1 MKRILICAIAALA
14 VFACKKNEEGPE
26 TKPLEVNFSSA
37 VQEQYS
43 NKEGYDIYSLAFTGD
58 DNASMTVNFATE
70 AGAIPMPAGKYT
82 HKENAAAASEMT
94 VKTLSKGEKSY
105 KVQSAEADVQYNEG
119 SMTYTVNITGKLDD
133 SNDFKAS
140 FTGIVN
146 GMQEPK
152 RVDNI
157 ELTAGEMF
165 EYVEGEEGS
174 FSTYQIVMTPEGS
187 TAPYLDVTFATAYD
201 ALPLPAGEYKIVETL
216 AGPGEVFVNVYAD
229 ETTKNYMECKEGSI
243 TVAYDEETKEF
254 SFTFNTLVFEELD
267 LTGTFKGEIKDMR
280 YPSTGGDATEVKIK
294 SCTMSYSQ
302 IPEGITTYFNCEDS
316 GTIISG
322 NILFACTPEIN
333 GGTLQK
339 VPVGT
344 FAISES
350 ESFSYLFDSDYNKYI
365 ITSGGE
371 AVIAESENGHSI
383 EFKVTTTDG
392 SNYILKFDGEVT
404 IL

>member
-94 VKTLSKGEKSY
+94 VKTLSKGDKSY

-119 SMTYTVNITGKLDD
+119 AMTYTVNITGKLDD

-157 ELTAGEMF
+157 ELTAGELF

-174 FSTYQIVMTPEGS
+174 FSTYQIVMTPEGN

-201 ALPLPAGEYKIVETL
+201 ALPLAAGDYKIVETL

-280 YPSTGGDATEVKIK
+280 YPSTGGDAIEVNAG
-294 SCTMSYSQ
+294 SCNVMIDSGNMSLNMMSTDKPDLTQ
-302 IPEGITTYFNCEDS
+302 GITVSAIPYEFE
-316 GTIISG
+316 
-322 NILFACTPEIN
+322 
-333 GGTLQK
+333 TLTE
-339 VPVGT
+339 GT
-344 FAISES
+344 FKYEENPYVYNSEWGRMS
-350 ESFSYLFDSDYNKYI
+350 TVE
-365 ITSGGE
+365 G
-371 AVIAESENGHSI
+371 
-383 EFKVTTTDG
+383 
-392 SNYILKFDGEVT
+392 GEVT
-404 IL
+404 VTKTDNGYRIECTATTAEETVIKFIYEGEII